1 VSSALAQMLDLDLPE
16 SQFAAPPEFAA
27 LNQLRFL
34 PHHGIGRVAKVGK
47 EEVAGLVA
55 ALRRFVAEDP
65 AARSARWTAR
75 LQALDVPGAALVPDG
90 AKPGL
95 PLLELRF
102 ADRAAAERA
111 EAALRARDPAV
122 HVDASR
128 IRRGVLAVNP
138 IALDEGDLPE
148 LAAALRAVVPAA

>member
-1 VSSALAQMLDLDLPE
+1 
-16 SQFAAPPEFAA
+16 
-27 LNQLRFL
+27 
-34 PHHGIGRVAKVGK
+34 
-47 EEVAGLVA
+47 VAGLIA
-55 ALRRFVAEDP
+55 ALRRFVAED
-65 AARSARWTAR
+65 AGARTARWTAR
-75 LQALDVPGAALVPDG
+75 LQALDVPGAVLVPDG

-122 HVDASR
+122 HVDAAR

-138 IALDEGDLPE
+138 IALDDADLPE
-148 LAAALRAVVPAA
+148 LADALRAVSPPPPPAC